1 VSTAEQVTCRVSQLW
16 VSTAQAT
23 EWLNIDCRPC
33 LAAFQLVSKAVR
45 AIGDI
50 GKVRRQ
56 AASGMVLSC
65 RGL

>member
-50 GKVRRQ
+50 GKVR
-56 AASGMVLSC
+56 
-65 RGL
+65 